1 MPSQA
6 LREERVNFDL
16 RIFSNRQAGWLLFFG
31 SILAAWAVLFILQAG
46 STDPAQEAG
55 ALWQGTPFQALV
67 ELCQTSVADS
77 GFPSVFAMWA
87 LMSLA
92 MMAPTSLPAL
102 KTYSDLPDA
111 ARLGSAGFAALFG
124 GYLTVWFAFSALAAA
139 AQIALAKANLLD
151 AEGRNL
157 LPVMNAFL
165 LALAGAYQF
174 SALKEACLNSCRSP
188 LMFFMANWREG
199 LSGSALMGLKLGAI
213 CLGCCWTLM
222 LLAFV
227 AGTMNLAFMG
237 LATLLMVLEKLPQIG
252 NRIST
257 PLGIA
262 LLAAA
267 ALTLFI
273 EYGLLT

>member
-1 MPSQA
+1 MT
-6 LREERVNFDL
+6 LDL
-16 RIFSNRQAGWLLFFG
+16 RIFSSRQAGWILFFS
-31 SILAAWAVLFILQAG
+31 SILMAWTALFVMQATENGAAQQSA
-46 STDPAQEAG
+46 
-55 ALWQGTPFQALV
+55 ALWQGTPFRALA
-67 ELCQTSVADS
+67 ELCRTSVANS
-77 GFPSVFAMWA
+77 GFGSTFAMWA

-111 ARLGSAGFAALFG
+111 ARLGNSGFAALFG
-124 GYLTVWFAFSALAAA
+124 GYLTVWFAFSALAAV
-139 AQIALAKANLLD
+139 AQIALAGANLLD

-157 LPVMNAFL
+157 LPVMNALL

-174 SALKEACLNSCRSP
+174 STLKEACLNSCRSP

-199 LSGSALMGLKLGAI
+199 LSGSAMMGLKLGAI
-213 CLGCCWTLM
+213 CLACCWALM

-252 NRIST
+252 NRISA

-262 LLAAA
+262 LLVGAAP
-267 ALTLFI
+267 TLFI
-273 EYGLLT
+273 EYGPLT